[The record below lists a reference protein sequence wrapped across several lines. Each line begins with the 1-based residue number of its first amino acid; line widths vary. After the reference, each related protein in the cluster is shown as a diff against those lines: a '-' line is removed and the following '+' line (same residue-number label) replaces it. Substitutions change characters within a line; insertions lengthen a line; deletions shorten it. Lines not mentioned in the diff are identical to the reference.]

1 MKQGE
6 IKKNSEIEGIL
17 KSMMKSGEIRNY
29 GEIKGK
35 IKKHGEIEEKIKK
48 YGEIGKKLRN
58 PQEEEEEKKLLRPL
72 SELAVKNWRSL

>member
-48 YGEIGKKLRN
+48 YGEIG
-58 PQEEEEEKKLLRPL
+58 
-72 SELAVKNWRSL
+72 